1 MELFKYTL
9 QNVSYAIVEPSYA
22 LILIIMGLAFYLK
35 NRKITLME
43 KLIIGKNTISAFE
56 LTISQIVMG
65 IFGGVLVSIILTFL
79 GITFYESSN
88 IFLIFIL
95 SVGLIFINP
104 KLGAFSYSGSILG
117 LISIL
122 LYFTSMALN
131 KPSLNVMNLD
141 IANLIIVIAVMHF
154 VEGLLVIFD
163 GKRGAIP
170 VFSGKDKKIIGGF
183 AYGRQWI
190 LPMIILL
197 MVQASSAELLA
208 GNAVNTPEWW
218 PLVNH
223 EQNLILFATM
233 AIGALPMYSGL
244 SYKAASFTQSKGG
257 KPILSGLLLCGFSIF
272 VALLAQ
278 LGNMNRFLDTFLLFL
293 IPIAHE
299 GVNRLEKYL
308 EEKSQPKFIS
318 SSEGVCVLDV
328 APNSIAKEMGLCPGD
343 MILEINEEKVLKDE
357 VVFKFLEKV
366 PYHIKL
372 YVRGVNGEIK
382 ILTKNIQNR
391 EEKLGFVVVPREIP
405 KQVKVAG
412 KGNINGRGMKISDII
427 NNVKKKSND
436 EDN

>member
-1 MELFKYTL
+1 MELLKYTL

-22 LILIIMGLAFYLK
+22 MILILMGLAFYMK

-43 KLIIGKNTISAFE
+43 KLVMGKNTISAFE

-79 GITFYESSN
+79 GVSFYESSN

-95 SVGLIFINP
+95 SVGLIFVNP

-122 LYFTSMALN
+122 LYFLAQALN
-131 KPSLNVMNLD
+131 KPSLNVMNMD
-141 IANLIIVIAVMHF
+141 ITNLIIVIAIMHF
-154 VEGLLVIFD
+154 VEGLLIILD

-170 VFSGKDKKIIGGF
+170 VFSGRDKHIIGGF
-183 AYGRQWI
+183 AYGRQWV

-197 MVQASSAELLA
+197 MVQASGADLLS
-208 GNAVNTPEWW
+208 GNAVNTPGWW

-223 EQNLILFATM
+223 EENLVLFATM
-233 AIGALPMYSGL
+233 IIGALPMYSGL
-244 SYKAASFTQSKGG
+244 SYKTATFTKSKGE
-257 KPILSGLLLCGFSIF
+257 KPVISGALLCIFSIF
-272 VALLAQ
+272 VLLLSQ
-278 LGNMNRFLDTFLLFL
+278 FGNINKFLDTFLLVL
-293 IPIAHE
+293 IPLAHE
-299 GVNRLEKYL
+299 GINRLEKHMEL
-308 EEKSQPKFIS
+308 KAKPKYVS
-318 SSEGVCVLDV
+318 TNEGVCVLDV

-357 VVFKFLEKV
+357 VIFRFLERL
-366 PYHIKL
+366 PYNIKM

-382 ILTKNIQNR
+382 ILTKNIQDR
-391 EEKLGFVVVPREIP
+391 KEKLGFVIVPREVP

-412 KGNINGRGMKISDII
+412 NGGGMRLSDLMNNIKNK
-427 NNVKKKSND
+427 ND
-436 EDN
+436 DKEQ